1 MCPVCALPSPLIF
14 TPGSPNPRLPA
25 AQAMATRQ
33 QGVFRKYAR
42 PEVLAADWDEFLLR
56 VSGQPGVA
64 HQQPGMGMQL
74 LRPPAL

>member
-1 MCPVCALPSPLIF
+1 
-14 TPGSPNPRLPA
+14 
-25 AQAMATRQ
+25 MATRQ